1 MKVKSMKK
9 AVAMACALGMIVTSG
24 AVPGSILTAEASTSW
39 TWSANTSESGYSKVP
54 TSELT
59 ATADS
64 CAGAS
69 ETDSNRQANGSWNN
83 AVDGNVNTY

>member
-39 TWSANTSESGYSKVP
+39 TWSAIPVN
-54 TSELT
+54 LDT
-59 ATADS
+59 A
-64 CAGAS
+64 
-69 ETDSNRQANGSWNN
+69 RFRP
-83 AVDGNVNTY
+83 VN